1 MNNEPYAYLVYWSEE
16 DGCFVGRCPGLF
28 YGGTHGDDPET
39 VFREL
44 RQIAQEVIE
53 DLQAQGKP
61 LPPPR
66 DLSEA
71 LSLERS

>member
-1 MNNEPYAYLVYWSEE
+1 MSNEPYPYLVYWSEE

-28 YGGTHGDDPET
+28 YGGAHGDDPEA

-44 RQIAQEVIE
+44 RQIAREVIE

-61 LPPPR
+61 LPPPPE
-66 DLSEA
+66 LVPA
-71 LSLERS
+71 AQT

>member
-1 MNNEPYAYLVYWSEE
+1 MSNEPYPYLVYWSEE
-16 DGCFVGRCPGLF
+16 GGCFVGRCPGLF

-53 DLQAQGKP
+53 DLQAPGKP
-61 LPPPR
+61 LPR
-66 DLSEA
+66 AQA
-71 LSLERS
+71 LVTAA